1 MIRYD
6 NHPSGRHFLQIP
18 GPTHVPDRVL
28 RAIDRPTLD
37 HRGPE
42 FARLGRSILDRIGA
56 VFQTREPVVV
66 YAGSGTG
73 AWEAALVNTLS
84 AGDAVLMAETG
95 HFALLWKR
103 LAERLQLRP
112 EFLPGDWR
120 HGADVAAIEAR
131 LRNDATHAIKAV
143 CVVHNETSTGVVSDI
158 AGVRRAIDAAGHP
171 ALLMV
176 DTISSLGSID
186 YRHDEWGVDVTVA
199 GSQKGLMLPPGLS
212 FNAPSAKARAASK
225 HATLPRAYWAWDE
238 IIDANRNGYWPT
250 TPATNLLYGL
260 DAALDQLLEEGLANV
275 FVRHARHGD
284 ATRAA
289 VRAWGLQILCAN
301 PAEYS
306 NSLTAVLMPDG
317 HDADAF
323 RKLVLERFDMSLGT
337 GLSKLAGRVFRI
349 GHLGDFND
357 LTLMGT
363 LAGVEMGL
371 ALARVPHR
379 AGGVAAAMASIA
391 SVGAS
396 VARAGAEA
404 RGKDV
409 VQATP

>member
-18 GPTHVPDRVL
+18 GPTNVPDRVL
-28 RAIDRPTLD
+28 RAIDRPTID

-42 FARLGRSILDRIGA
+42 FARLGRSILDRIGSI
-56 VFQTREPVVV
+56 FQTREPVVI
-66 YAGSGTG
+66 YAASGTG
-73 AWEAALVNTLS
+73 AWEAALANTLS

-103 LAERLQLRP
+103 LAERLGLRP

-120 HGADVAAIEAR
+120 HGADASAIHAR
-131 LRNDATHAIKAV
+131 LADDRARAIKAV

-158 AGVRRAIDAAGHP
+158 PGVRQAIDRAGHP
-171 ALLMV
+171 ALLLV

-212 FNAPSAKARAASK
+212 FNAASAKARAASK

-238 IIDANRNGYWPT
+238 IIAANVNGYWPT

-275 FVRHARHGD
+275 FARHARHGE
-284 ATRAA
+284 ATRSA
-289 VRAWGLQILCAN
+289 VRAWDLEILCAN

-323 RKLVLERFDMSLGT
+323 RTLVLDRFDMSLGT

-371 ALARVPHR
+371 GLAKVPHR
-379 AGGVAAAMASIA
+379 AGGVAAAMASLAGATSA
-391 SVGAS
+391 SAAS
-396 VARAGAEA
+396 RAGRAVEIA
-404 RGKDV
+404 
-409 VQATP
+409 